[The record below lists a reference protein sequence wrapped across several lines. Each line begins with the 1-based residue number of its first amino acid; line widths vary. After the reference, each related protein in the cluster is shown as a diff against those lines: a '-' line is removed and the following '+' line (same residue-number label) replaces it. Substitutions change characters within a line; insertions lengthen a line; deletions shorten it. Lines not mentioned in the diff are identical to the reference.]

1 MIEVKELRK
10 RYGNVEAVKGVSF
23 SVGKDQVLGFL
34 GPNGAGKTTIMKI
47 LTGYHYPTGGA
58 AFVDGLSVQ
67 EESTAVKARIGYL
80 PEGVP
85 LYGDLTV
92 DEYLGFVAD
101 ARHIVRNERAVKIAR
116 AVEACGLGS
125 VRGKRIETLSKGFR
139 QRAGLAGAIVHDPP
153 ILILDEPTTGLD
165 PNQIIEIRTLIKELG
180 KRKTVILSTHI
191 LQEVEAVCNQ
201 VLILNEGKI
210 AAQGTPEEIA
220 VSMKGG
226 VSWRLRLKTGNG
238 ADGSGGTV
246 SAIGAIEAALDR
258 FAAENR
264 IENRAVEAGTTGAG
278 AIGRAGAGAI
288 GRAGAGAIESGIFE
302 VSLLAQNAEAGAIGR
317 AGAGIIGGG
326 EDLFAEALFDWAV
339 AHHYKILSMSRQR
352 LTLED
357 IFVQLTRETG
367 NATGHETGNRATAI
381 GETGTDKT
389 NEANETYKEKPEA
402 DRQ

>member
-1 MIEVKELRK
+1 MIEVKELSK
-10 RYGNVEAVKGVSF
+10 RYGDVEAVRGVSF

-67 EESTAVKARIGYL
+67 EQSVAVKARIGYL

-101 ARHIVRNERAVKIAR
+101 ARQVAKGERAAKIGT
-116 AVEACGLGS
+116 AVEACGLGGM
-125 VRGKRIETLSKGFR
+125 RGRRIETLSKGYK
-139 QRAGLAGAIVHDPP
+139 QRTGLAGAIVHDPP

-165 PNQIIEIRTLIKELG
+165 PNQIIEIRNLIKELG

-201 VLILNEGKI
+201 VLILNEGRI

-226 VSWRLRLKTGNG
+226 VSWRLRLKAGG
-238 ADGSGGTV
+238 VSGGKPAVESALASFAAEHQGENQTV
-246 SAIGAIEAALDR
+246 EEKGGGIFEAALLAR
-258 FAAENR
+258 NTGERAA
-264 IENRAVEAGTTGAG
+264 
-278 AIGRAGAGAI
+278 
-288 GRAGAGAIESGIFE
+288 
-302 VSLLAQNAEAGAIGR
+302 
-317 AGAGIIGGG
+317 G
-326 EDLFAEALFDWAV
+326 EDLFAEELFDWAV
-339 AHHYKILSMSRQR
+339 ARDYKILSMSRQR

-357 IFVQLTRETG
+357 IFVQLT
-367 NATGHETGNRATAI
+367 H
-381 GETGTDKT
+381 D
-389 NEANETYKEKPEA
+389 
-402 DRQ
+402 DRCGA